1 MSSEDYVL
9 AQSYRQELLI
19 GQRPV
24 SLTCKQMARATMIAE
39 WGRMSMSGLG
49 LGYGGSTLNLHRG
62 AEPPMSDDE
71 FIRINDAV
79 ESLPLLNNAVIKHLY
94 KFQNSIRDCAAK
106 MGMSKTSI
114 ERHHEQALSMLYGK
128 LCSRA

>member
-1 MSSEDYVL
+1 MKSEEYVL
-9 AQSYRQELLI
+9 AETHRRRLQSEA
-19 GQRPV
+19 RPL

-49 LGYGGSTLNLHRG
+49 LGYGGNILDLHKG

-106 MGMSKTSI
+106 MGLSKTSV

-128 LCSRA
+128 LCSGA